1 MTMSK
6 ILVINGP
13 NLNRLGSRD
22 VGIYGSKTLA
32 DIQAEMVSK
41 ADDLGVE
48 LEFFQSN
55 SEGAIIDYIQA
66 RTSEAAGIVIN
77 PGALAHYGYSLLDAL
92 SDSRLPVVEV
102 HISDI
107 YAREEWRRHSVTA
120 AAAREQIT
128 GLGWQ
133 GYLNALEAL
142 VSLEGADQET

>member
-1 MTMSK
+1 MTTSK

-32 DIQAEMVSK
+32 DIEAEVASK
-41 ADDLGVE
+41 ASELGVQV
-48 LEFFQSN
+48 EFFQSN

-66 RTSEAAGIVIN
+66 RAGEAVGIVIN

-92 SDSRLPVVEV
+92 TDSRLPVVEV

-107 YAREEWRRHSVTA
+107 YAREEWRQHSVTS

-128 GLGWQ
+128 GLGWK
-133 GYLNALEAL
+133 GYLIALDAL
-142 VSLEGADQET
+142 VSQGGADQQT

>member
-1 MTMSK
+1 MSK

-22 VGIYGSKTLA
+22 VGIYGSMTLA
-32 DIQAEMVSK
+32 DIESEMVSK
-41 ADDLGVE
+41 ANDLGVE

-66 RTSEAAGIVIN
+66 RTGEASGIVIN
-77 PGALAHYGYSLLDAL
+77 PGALAHYSYSLLDAL
-92 SDSRLPVVEV
+92 TDSRLPVVEV

-120 AAAREQIT
+120 AAVREQIT
-128 GLGWQ
+128 GLGWK
-133 GYLNALEAL
+133 GYLIALEAL
-142 VSLEGADQET
+142 VSHKGADQGK

>member
-1 MTMSK
+1 MSK

-32 DIQAEMVSK
+32 DIESEVSSK
-41 ADDLGVE
+41 ARE
-48 LEFFQSN
+48 LDVQVEFFQSN

-66 RTSEAAGIVIN
+66 RTDEATGIVIN

-92 SDSRLPVVEV
+92 TDSRLPVVEV

-128 GLGWQ
+128 GLGWK
-133 GYLNALEAL
+133 GYLDALEAL

>member
-1 MTMSK
+1 M
-6 ILVINGP
+6 INGP

-32 DIQAEMVSK
+32 DIEAEVASK
-41 ADDLGVE
+41 ASEMGVQV
-48 LEFFQSN
+48 EFFQSN

-66 RTSEAAGIVIN
+66 RAGEAVGIVIN

-92 SDSRLPVVEV
+92 TDSRLPVVEV

-107 YAREEWRRHSVTA
+107 YAREEWRQHSVTS

-128 GLGWQ
+128 GLGWK
-133 GYLNALEAL
+133 GYLIALDAL
-142 VSLEGADQET
+142 VSQGGADQQT

>member
-22 VGIYGSKTLA
+22 VGIYGSMTLA
-32 DIQAEMVSK
+32 DIQSEMVSK
-41 ADDLGVE
+41 ANDLGVE

-66 RTSEAAGIVIN
+66 RTDEAAGIVIN
-77 PGALAHYGYSLLDAL
+77 PGALTHYGYSLLDAL
-92 SDSRLPVVEV
+92 TDSRLPVVEV

-107 YAREEWRRHSVTA
+107 HAREEWRRHSVTA

-128 GLGWQ
+128 GLGWK
-133 GYLNALEAL
+133 GYLYALEAL
-142 VSLEGADQET
+142 VSLEGADQEA